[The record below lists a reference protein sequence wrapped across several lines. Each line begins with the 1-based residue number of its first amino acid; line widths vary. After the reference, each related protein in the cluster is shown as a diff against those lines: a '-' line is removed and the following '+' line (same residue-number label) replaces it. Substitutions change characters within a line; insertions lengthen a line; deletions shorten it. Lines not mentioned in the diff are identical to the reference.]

1 MNEEKNGVV
10 IYQSMYNQFCRIAKK
25 RPEEA
30 KEYLVAL
37 VKYGFTGELPDEDS
51 DIWLYGFE
59 ADRIAIDNAAV
70 RYLRAQENGNKGG
83 RPTQRP
89 AYEELQQKYEELK
102 TWSAVAKYYGVTDRT
117 VRGWREA
124 EKTGKNQAEK
134 TSGNFPET
142 EGTGKN
148 HDIDIDIEKK
158 KKKKKK
164 KKIQLPLLLSLPP
177 LLCPIAPST
186 STHSAAKSAPTTPT
200 K

>member
-25 RPEEA
+25 HPEEA

-70 RYLRAQENGNKGG
+70 RYLKAQENGNKGG

-89 AYEELQQKYEELK
+89 AYEELQ
-102 TWSAVAKYYGVTDRT
+102 
-117 VRGWREA
+117 
-124 EKTGKNQAEK
+124 
-134 TSGNFPET
+134 
-142 EGTGKN
+142 
-148 HDIDIDIEKK
+148 
-158 KKKKKK
+158 
-164 KKIQLPLLLSLPP
+164 
-177 LLCPIAPST
+177 
-186 STHSAAKSAPTTPT
+186 
-200 K
+200 